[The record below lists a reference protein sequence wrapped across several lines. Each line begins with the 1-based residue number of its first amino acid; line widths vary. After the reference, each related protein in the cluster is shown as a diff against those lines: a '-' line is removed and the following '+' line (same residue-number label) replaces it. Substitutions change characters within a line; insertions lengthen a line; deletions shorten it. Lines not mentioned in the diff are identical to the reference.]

1 MTDTQAPPVLVTQDG
16 AVRTLTLNRP
26 HRRNALNADMVDAL
40 DAELS
45 AAECDSDTHAV
56 VLAGNGK
63 SFCAGADLQ
72 YFVSL
77 HNRFGSPISF
87 LRRVSA
93 LVTRLETSPL
103 PVVAALHGHAVAGGL
118 ELALGCDVVV
128 AEESTLIGDGHI
140 RNNLLPAGGSSVR
153 LPRKVGES
161 MARWLSLTGELV
173 TPDRLAATGWI
184 HQIVTAAE
192 LSESVMAVASVLAR
206 HHGAAQAAFKKLLFD
221 LTATDPRNALS
232 AELDAFDAHWGST
245 DVLASLVAFLG
256 RNTSQATSTTSG
268 GHR

>member
-1 MTDTQAPPVLVTQDG
+1 MTDTHAQPVLVTQDG
-16 AVRTLTLNRP
+16 AVRTLTMNRP
-26 HRRNALNADMVDAL
+26 HRRNALNADLIDAL

-45 AAECDSDTHAV
+45 AAETDGDTHAV

-72 YFVSL
+72 YFLSL
-77 HNRFGSPISF
+77 QSRFGSPIGF

-93 LVTRLETSPL
+93 LVTRLETSAL
-103 PVVAALHGHAVAGGL
+103 PIVAALHGHAVAGGL

-128 AEESTLIGDGHI
+128 AAQSTLIGDGHI

-173 TPDRLAATGWI
+173 TPDRLAVTGWI
-184 HQIVTAAE
+184 HQIVPAAE
-192 LSESVMAVASVLAR
+192 LSDTATAVARELA
-206 HHGAAQAAFKKLLFD
+206 GLPSQSSE
-221 LTATDPRNALS
+221 TAPETGFTEAPKT
-232 AELDAFDAHWGST
+232 G
-245 DVLASLVAFLG
+245 VK
-256 RNTSQATSTTSG
+256 
-268 GHR
+268 